1 MVLLSTAIHQQL
13 TSILGSDQLLPLSE
27 TALSSIRKTE
37 QICQHG
43 NLPAD
48 MVCPRTQAELAA
60 VMAMAN
66 QQQWRVLICGQGSK
80 LQWGGFTDR
89 IDLVVSTR
97 LLNRV
102 VAHATGDLTVTVEAG
117 LSLATLQKQLCQFQ
131 QFVALDPAYPQTATI
146 GGLLATRDSGS
157 LRHRYGSLRD
167 MCLGI
172 TFVRADG
179 QLATAGGRVVKN
191 VAGYDLMK
199 LLTGSYGT
207 LGVISEVTLRLY
219 PLPEAASTI
228 LISGSAQEITALN
241 RSLLN
246 STLTPTAVDVFSAS
260 ALSAWSVQREMG
272 LAVRVQS
279 LDESVAEHCDRIL
292 HQAPHLSTLT
302 LDVAPEADFWHQITA
317 QFWSASASE
326 AVVCKFG
333 VLPAQATQFLSEVM
347 AYCQQ
352 QTVSC
357 KGQIH
362 AGSGTGI
369 LRLEDERLGDPEVA
383 GVWIQALRSHCQSAQ
398 GYLTVLEAP
407 SALKQAIDIWG
418 YTGNTLTLMTKLK
431 HQFDPKN
438 ILNPDR
444 FVGGI

>member
-1 MVLLSTAIHQQL
+1 MVLLSSDINQQL

-27 TALSSIRKTE
+27 TFLSSTRKTE
-37 QICQHG
+37 QLFQRG
-43 NLPAD
+43 NLPAY
-48 MVCPRTQAELAA
+48 MACPRTQAELAA
-60 VMAMAN
+60 VMAMAD
-66 QQQWRVLICGQGSK
+66 QQQWRVVICGQGSK
-80 LQWGGFTDR
+80 IQWGGFTDR

-97 LLNRV
+97 WLNRV

-117 LSLATLQKQLCQFQ
+117 LSLAALQKQLSQYQ

-146 GGLLATRDSGS
+146 GGLIATRDSGS

-167 MCLGI
+167 MCLGT

-179 QLATAGGRVVKN
+179 QLAKAGGRVVKN

-219 PLPEAASTI
+219 PVPEAATTI
-228 LISGSAQEITALN
+228 LVSGSAQEITVLN
-241 RSLLN
+241 RTLLS
-246 STLTPTAVDVFSAS
+246 STLTPTAIDLFSAP
-260 ALSAWSVQREMG
+260 ALGPWPVQGEMG

-279 LDESVAEHCDRIL
+279 LGESVAEQCDRIL
-292 HQAPHLSTLT
+292 YQAQNLSTLT
-302 LDVAPEADFWHQITA
+302 LKSSQEADFWQQITD
-317 QFWSASASE
+317 QFWSDSSAGV
-326 AVVCKFG
+326 VVCKFG
-333 VLPAQATQFLSEVM
+333 VLPAQATQVLADVM

-352 QTVSC
+352 QEVSC

-362 AGSGTGI
+362 AGSGTGV
-369 LRLEDERLGDPEVA
+369 LRLEDDRLDDPGVA
-383 GVWIQALRSHCQSAQ
+383 VDWIRGLRSQCQSAQ

-407 SALKQAIDIWG
+407 PALKQAIDIWG

-438 ILNPDR
+438 SLNPDR
-444 FVGGI
+444 FVGGL